1 MSWLQTGEYDLAA
14 LGWLV
19 GLTHGEMGREPG
31 RRPSGFWTSDMQ
43 REISREE
50 YTRRQHELLKDWR
63 S

>member
-43 REISREE
+43 RERYLARS
-50 YTRRQHELLKDWR
+50 TRGVNMNC
-63 S
+63 